1 MAEVTMPKM
10 GDAMEEGTLREWLKK
25 EGEEVQEQE
34 PIAAIETEKSTIE
47 IPSFYTG
54 RLSQILVREG
64 ETVPVGTAIAV
75 IDTGNGDAAAAAAPA
90 PAENAPQPGRAA
102 TRADREPKPGT
113 GTPRPASGS
122 PRAGNGP
129 TMNDATPASPIHAPA
144 APTDSAP
151 STTPAAGERVKA
163 SPLARK
169 VAAERGV
176 DLAQVQGSG
185 PGGRVVE
192 ADIEEYLRRE
202 PAAPAGAHA
211 APQAPPAVEPAREPE
226 RAPQRPAPPA
236 PATAAT
242 PAPQPAPAAPS
253 SGVTEHELSPIR
265 RTIARRLVESKRD
278 IPHYY
283 VTSSIDMRAVAA
295 MRDQINAQRA
305 GEPKISYNDFIVRA
319 CALALRKFPTVN
331 AQLVEGRLR
340 TIESAHV
347 GIAVALP
354 EGLIV
359 PVLREADRKS
369 LSQIS
374 AEAHALAERAR
385 AGRLK
390 PEEYSGGTFTI
401 SNLGMYD
408 VESFTGII
416 NPPECALL
424 AVGGIQEVPVVA
436 QGQIIAGLR
445 MRVTLSADHRVIDG
459 AVAAQFLQE
468 VKRLLQEPLLLV

>member
-1 MAEVTMPKM
+1 M

-34 PIAAIETEKSTIE
+34 PIAAVETEKSTIE
-47 IPSFYTG
+47 IPSFFTG
-54 RLSQILVREG
+54 RLSRILVPEG

-75 IDTGNGDAAAAAAPA
+75 IDTGDGDTNAAAAPA
-90 PAENAPQPGRAA
+90 PAERQPRGAVK
-102 TRADREPKPGT
+102 TPPRADREQQPGAEA
-113 GTPRPASGS
+113 PRPPAESAAA
-122 PRAGNGP
+122 PNRPA
-129 TMNDATPASPIHAPA
+129 TNDAADRAPAPTEPAS
-144 APTDSAP
+144 
-151 STTPAAGERVKA
+151 GERVKA
-163 SPLARK
+163 SPLARR

-176 DLAQVQGSG
+176 DLAQVHGTG

-192 ADIEEYLRRE
+192 ADIEEFLRRE
-202 PAAPAGAHA
+202 PAAPATIA
-211 APQAPPAVEPAREPE
+211 APPVPEPAPAPE
-226 RAPQRPAPPA
+226 RAPERPA
-236 PATAAT
+236 
-242 PAPQPAPAAPS
+242 PAPAAAAQTPVPIS
-253 SGVTEHELSPIR
+253 APAGATERELSPIR
-265 RTIARRLVESKRD
+265 RTIARRLVESKRE

-283 VTSSIDMRAVAA
+283 VTSAIDMRAVAA
-295 MRDQINAQRA
+295 MRDQINAQR
-305 GEPKISYNDFIVRA
+305 GDEPKISYNDFIVRA

-331 AQLVEGRLR
+331 AQFIDNRLR
-340 TIESAHV
+340 TFDAAHV
-347 GIAVALP
+347 GIAVALQ

-374 AEAHALAERAR
+374 AESHALAERAR
-385 AGRLK
+385 AGQLH
-390 PEEYSGGTFTI
+390 PNEYTGGTFTV
-401 SNLGMYD
+401 SNLGMFD

-424 AVGGIQEVPVVA
+424 AVGGIHEVAVA
-436 QGQIIAGLR
+436 ANGQVTAGLR

>member
-34 PIAAIETEKSTIE
+34 PIAAVETEKSTIE
-47 IPSFYTG
+47 IPSFFSG
-54 RLSQILVREG
+54 RLSRILVPEG

-75 IDTGNGDAAAAAAPA
+75 IDTADGEASAAAAPA
-90 PAENAPQPGRAA
+90 PAERPARSAPKAA
-102 TRADREPKPGT
+102 ARADREQPPGAEA
-113 GTPRPASGS
+113 PRPPAES
-122 PRAGNGP
+122 AAANGP
-129 TMNDATPASPIHAPA
+129 TANDAAPASAARAEPA
-144 APTDSAP
+144 T
-151 STTPAAGERVKA
+151 GERVKA
-163 SPLARK
+163 SPLARR

-176 DLAQVQGSG
+176 DLAQLRGTG

-192 ADIEEYLRRE
+192 ADIEEFLSRE
-202 PAAPAGAHA
+202 PAVPAA
-211 APQAPPAVEPAREPE
+211 APPAAEPAPVQAPE
-226 RAPQRPAPPA
+226 RRTPPVPDRAPERPAP
-236 PATAAT
+236 
-242 PAPQPAPAAPS
+242 PAPQPAPAPSAEKPAPVAAS
-253 SGVTEHELSPIR
+253 SGATERELSSIR
-265 RTIARRLVESKRD
+265 RTIARRLVESTRE

-283 VTSSIDMRAVAA
+283 VTSAIDMRAAAA
-295 MRDQINAQRA
+295 MRDQINAQR
-305 GEPKISYNDFIVRA
+305 GDEPKISFNDFVVRA

-331 AQLVEGRLR
+331 AQFVENRLR
-340 TIESAHV
+340 TFDAAHV
-347 GIAVALP
+347 GIAVALA

-374 AEAHALAERAR
+374 AESRALAERAR
-385 AGRLK
+385 AGQLQ
-390 PEEYSGGTFTI
+390 PNEYSGGTFTV
-401 SNLGMYD
+401 SNLGMFD

-424 AVGGIQEVPVVA
+424 AVGGIHEVPVVA
-436 QGQIIAGLR
+436 NGQVTVGLQ
-445 MRVTLSADHRVIDG
+445 MRVTLSSDHRIIDG

>member
-34 PIAAIETEKSTIE
+34 PIAAIETEKSSIE

-54 RLSQILVREG
+54 RLSRILVQEG
-64 ETVPVGTAIAV
+64 ETVAVGTPIAV
-75 IDTGNGDAAAAAAPA
+75 IDTGDGEAQPAAAPA
-90 PAENAPQPGRAA
+90 RAERGAARRDREQQPGAETPRQPAESS
-102 TRADREPKPGT
+102 
-113 GTPRPASGS
+113 AST
-122 PRAGNGP
+122 NGP
-129 TMNDATPASPIHAPA
+129 STADVASAAGAYAAPSAPAQAPAATPASSAGAAPA
-144 APTDSAP
+144 TA
-151 STTPAAGERVKA
+151 ERVKA

-176 DLAQVQGSG
+176 DLGQVHGTG
-185 PGGRVVE
+185 PGGRVIE
-192 ADIEEYLRRE
+192 ADIEAFLRRQ
-202 PAAPAGAHA
+202 PAAPAAQPAA
-211 APQAPPAVEPAREPE
+211 APAAPE
-226 RAPQRPAPPA
+226 RAPAQAPERPAPRPPA
-236 PATAAT
+236 E
-242 PAPQPAPAAPS
+242 APAAERPS
-253 SGVTEHELSPIR
+253 PAAAPAGVTERELSPIR
-265 RTIARRLVESKRD
+265 RTIARRLVESKRE

-283 VTSSIDMRAVAA
+283 VTSAIDMGAVAA
-295 MRDQINAQRA
+295 MREQINAHR
-305 GEPKISYNDFIVRA
+305 GEEPKISFNDFIVRA
-319 CALALRKFPTVN
+319 CALALRKFPNVN
-331 AQLVEGRLR
+331 AQLVDGRLR
-340 TIESAHV
+340 TFDSAHV

-385 AGRLK
+385 AGQLR
-390 PEEYSGGTFTI
+390 PEEYSGGTFTV
-401 SNLGMYD
+401 SNLGMFD

-424 AVGGIQEVPVVA
+424 AVGSIQEVPVVA
-436 QGQIIAGLR
+436 AGQVTAGLR
-445 MRVTLSADHRVIDG
+445 MHVTLSSDHRVIDG

-468 VKRLLQEPLLLV
+468 IKRLLQNPLLLV